1 MAGLDLSQYVQGGAT
16 RPDAIS
22 GLNPQF
28 RQSIAD
34 MFAAAP
40 SNIQQQL
47 RITSAYRSP
56 ARQAE
61 ILAGSLAKRQGPDA
75 VARWNSYVQQANGD
89 VVSAGQA
96 ARSWLRS
103 IGATKW
109 VAPPGRSN
117 HQKGVAM
124 DLGYLDPAATQWAH
138 ANAPKY
144 GLNFPLSNEDWHIEP
159 AGIRHGGVAPAGMA
173 VASAAPSVPLTPGPQ
188 PGGSLANMFA
198 APDLSPGP
206 PVMDA
211 PSLGLAA
218 MFMQQQNA
226 RQQREQQEQDD
237 LQARRQ
243 ALFGGTS
250 GIASLYG

>member
-1 MAGLDLSQYVQGGAT
+1 MADFDLNRYITGGAA

-34 MFAAAP
+34 MFSAAP
-40 SNIQQQL
+40 PNIQSQL

-56 ARQAE
+56 TRQAE

-89 VVSAGQA
+89 VVAAGQA

-109 VAPPGRSN
+109 VAPPGSSN
-117 HQKGVAM
+117 HGKGFAM
-124 DLGYLDPAATQWAH
+124 DLGYLDPAATRWAH
-138 ANAPKY
+138 DNAPKY

-159 AGIRHGGVAPAGMA
+159 AGIRHGGVAPQGTA
-173 VASAAPSVPLTPGPQ
+173 VASAPSALPGTPSAPGSGPL
-188 PGGSLANMFA
+188 AHMFTA
-198 APDLSPGP
+198 ADPSAP
-206 PVMDA
+206 PIAVDA

-226 RQQREQQEQDD
+226 RQLRAQQEQDD
-237 LQARRQ
+237 EQARRQ
-243 ALFGGTS
+243 ALFGGPS